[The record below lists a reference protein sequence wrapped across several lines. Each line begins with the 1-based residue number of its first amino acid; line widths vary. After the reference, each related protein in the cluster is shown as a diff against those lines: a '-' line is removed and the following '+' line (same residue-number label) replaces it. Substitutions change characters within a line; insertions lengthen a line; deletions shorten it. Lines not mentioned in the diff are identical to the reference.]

1 MKTKLYKK
9 WLKKCKRFD
18 KKNYEKIRKRNKL
31 FKVFNSRDEVIPV
44 KNWNELDEYCRQFH
58 EAKRMKEIREE

>member
-18 KKNYEKIRKRNKL
+18 KENYEKYASALGDNFLKSI
-31 FKVFNSRDEVIPV
+31 
-44 KNWNELDEYCRQFH
+44 
-58 EAKRMKEIREE
+58 